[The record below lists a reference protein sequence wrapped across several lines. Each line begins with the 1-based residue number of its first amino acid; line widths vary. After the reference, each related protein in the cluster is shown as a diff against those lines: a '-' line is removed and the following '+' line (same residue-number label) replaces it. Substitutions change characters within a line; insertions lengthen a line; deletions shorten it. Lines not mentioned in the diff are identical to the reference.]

1 VRARAVRPDADHF
14 ILPGQFGRLRL
25 PGSPEY
31 EALLIPDSAVATD
44 QSNKVV
50 MTVTE
55 EGTVAPRVI
64 RPGPSY
70 ADGLRIVRRG
80 LEPNDRI
87 IINGLMS
94 ARPGATVTPQPGTIE
109 APSAT
114 AAAQPQPTQG

>member
-1 VRARAVRPDADHF
+1 MRAACV
-14 ILPGQFGRLRL
+14 
-25 PGSPEY
+25 
-31 EALLIPDSAVATD
+31 
-44 QSNKVV
+44 
-50 MTVTE
+50 
-55 EGTVAPRVI
+55 
-64 RPGPSY
+64 
-70 ADGLRIVRRG
+70 VRRG